1 MPELVEVEKFRLL
14 LLRLCSKEGVIVS
27 KSSNKKQNH
36 CPQNENEEESSSPS
50 SILPSSLLSSSLLSS
65 SPTGDFSPLSIECPS
80 PTPPKN
86 FPTEAEIK
94 ILQQYYV
101 KDVERKGKLLRLIM
115 MLTATTSNSG
125 EADKSTC
132 IDPLPPMKYVYFH
145 MGMTGRIS
153 TPDYVPSLESLSGND
168 TFPPPHTHLII
179 KVGKVKV
186 AFSDPRRFGAVSIDS
201 NGPLDS
207 QWNTF
212 ATDALDPDSSL
223 ALDGLIGHRKGVKAL
238 LLDQRA
244 IVSGVGNW
252 IADELCYQ
260 ARIHPD
266 QAYLTNDEV
275 KLLKFHLDNI
285 LKIGIDAK
293 ENNFPKDW
301 IFHRRWSK
309 NSKTQ
314 MKDRDGNTVLF
325 IQSGGRSSAIV
336 PSLQKNQKRKRKKPE
351 SDNSN
356 DDVKNMNTSATTNT
370 KSIPKKEKALV
381 KKRTRTSSEKQ
392 QNKNSKKEVPP
403 LRIPTRRSK
412 RLTK

>member
-36 CPQNENEEESSSPS
+36 CPQNENEEESSSP
-50 SILPSSLLSSSLLSS
+50 PSSLLSSSLLSS

-293 ENNFPKDW
+293 DNDFPKDW

-336 PSLQKNQKRKRKKPE
+336 PSLQKNQKRKKPE

-356 DDVKNMNTSATTNT
+356 DDVKNTNTTAIT

>member
-14 LLRLCSKEGVIVS
+14 LLRLCSKGVS
-27 KSSNKKQNH
+27 KSSNKKQEH
-36 CPQNENEEESSSPS
+36 FQPQNENEP
-50 SILPSSLLSSSLLSS
+50 P
-65 SPTGDFSPLSIECPS
+65 SPTGLFPLSIECPS

-86 FPTEAEIK
+86 FPTGAEIK
-94 ILQQYYV
+94 ILQQYHV

-115 MLTATTSNSG
+115 VLTDNSG
-125 EADKSTC
+125 EDDKSMDCMT
-132 IDPLPPMKYVYFH
+132 DPLPLTKYMYFH

-168 TFPPPHTHLII
+168 TFPPPHTHLIMR
-179 KVGKVKV
+179 VGKIEV
-186 AFSDPRRFGAVSIDS
+186 AFSDPRRFGAVSIDR

-212 ATDALDPDSSL
+212 ATDALDPGSS
-223 ALDGLIGHRKGVKAL
+223 LDGLIGRRKGVKAL

-252 IADELCYQ
+252 IADEVCYQ

-275 KLLKFHLDNI
+275 KVLKFHLDNI
-285 LKIGIDAK
+285 LKIGIEAE
-293 ENNFPKDW
+293 ENMFPKDW

-309 NSKTQ
+309 NSKMQ
-314 MKDRDGNTVLF
+314 MKDQEGQTVKF

-336 PSLQKNQKRKRKKPE
+336 PSLQKNEKRKIPG
-351 SDNSN
+351 SN
-356 DDVKNMNTSATTNT
+356 DANNKF
-370 KSIPKKEKALV
+370 IPKKALV
-381 KKRTRTSSEKQ
+381 KKRTRTFEEQSG
-392 QNKNSKKEVPP
+392 KKRVQM
-403 LRIPTRRSK
+403 PTRRSK
-412 RLTK
+412 RLAK